1 MDGGLISLL
10 VAGVTAVGG
19 IVGIVIQQGGATR
32 DRVDAL
38 RKDLGVRIDGLQAEL
53 NALKRDLALLAQ
65 RVDAVSA
72 RVDELPAQP
81 VDETE
86 CRDRHDDTNR
96 RVADLQVEVRTVAR
110 QLQLPHRAPLPS
122 EG

>member
-10 VAGVTAVGG
+10 VAGVTAAGG

-72 RVDELPAQP
+72 RVDELPSSP
-81 VDETE
+81 VDESD
-86 CRDRHDDTNR
+86 CRERHDDTNR
-96 RVADLQVEVRTVAR
+96 RVADLQFEVRTVAS
-110 QLQLPHRAPLPS
+110 QLKLPRRVPLPS